1 MKSVAVMQ
9 PYFFPY
15 LGYYQ
20 LAHAVDTF
28 IFMSDANFIT
38 RGYVNRNSILLNKVP
53 HRFTLPVIDASQNRE
68 IREHFY
74 APGRDAFLALI
85 NQAYKNAPNFESIR
99 QLIQDCL
106 QQDNVAAVNAM
117 SVKNVFAY
125 LGVAKNWGESC
136 EITSK
141 AGLKGESWIQELCKR
156 SGATDYVNAPG
167 GRDLYDSTSF
177 AKQGINLMFL
187 EPSLPA
193 YEQYAGQF
201 HPGLSMIDIL
211 MWNTPDCVSEMIQSY
226 GVAH

>member
-74 APGRDAFLALI
+74 APNRTAFLALLK
-85 NQAYKNAPNFESIR
+85 QAYKNSPYFEDV
-99 QLIQDCL
+99 QGLVQNCL
-106 QQDNVAAVNAM
+106 QHDNVAAANAN
-117 SVKNVFAY
+117 SVKDVFAY
-125 LGVAKNWGESC
+125 LGIKKGWDESC
-136 EITSK
+136 AITSK
-141 AGLKGESWIQELCKR
+141 AGLKGESWIHELCSR
-156 SGATDYVNAPG
+156 TSATVYVNAPG
-167 GRDLYDSTSF
+167 GRDLYDSESF
-177 AKQGINLMFL
+177 AQRGISLLFL
-187 EPSLPA
+187 EPNLPA
-193 YEQYAGQF
+193 YEQRTDQF
-201 HPGLSMIDIL
+201 HAGLSMIDVL
-211 MWNTPDCVSEMIQSY
+211 MWNSPDRVLEMISSY
-226 GVAH
+226 TVDI